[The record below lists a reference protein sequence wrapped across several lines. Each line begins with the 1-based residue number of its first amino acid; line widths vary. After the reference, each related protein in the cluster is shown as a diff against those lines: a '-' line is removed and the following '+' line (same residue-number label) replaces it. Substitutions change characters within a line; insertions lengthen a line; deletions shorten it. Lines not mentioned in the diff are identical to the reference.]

1 METTTEAS
9 PTNRELTATEIK
21 IAIAQIEDRLIR
33 VAKAQTELL
42 SKEKADSED
51 TALEDNEENC
61 RRTVLRK
68 KYEIP
73 TGVHL
78 FSGFESAMTTSGT
91 SQCKQHINAFVR
103 GKMTDNQFSDL
114 YFFFEEFAE
123 CDYGWVLIEKP
134 MFNYKGIN
142 GWTETIKEDHIDSIV
157 VELKSI
163 ATRSKS
169 KAGKLPHLSEYW
181 CCE

>member
-1 METTTEAS
+1 M
-9 PTNRELTATEIK
+9 
-21 IAIAQIEDRLIR
+21 R
-33 VAKAQTELL
+33 VAKAQAELL

-51 TALEDNEENC
+51 TALDYNKENC

-78 FSGFESAMTTSGT
+78 FTGFDSAMTTSET
-91 SQCKQHINAFVR
+91 SKCKQHINAFVR
-103 GKMTDNQFSDL
+103 GKMTDHQFSDL

-134 MFNYKGIN
+134 MFNYQAIN
-142 GWTETIKEDHIDSIV
+142 GWTETTKEDHIDSIV

-169 KAGKLPHLSEYW
+169 KAGKLPHFSGDW
-181 CCE
+181 CDE